1 MLRRLSLA
9 FLSIVFVYGL
19 SISVAPGPALAA
31 RARVN
36 CDVGRCID
44 RCFHMRGGGSSGYGQ
59 LHISSGGGCTPNC
72 LKKMDGRKKAGL
84 CP

>member
-1 MLRRLSLA
+1 MRFLRLSLA

-19 SISVAPGPALAA
+19 SISVAPGPALGA

-44 RCFHMRGGGSSGYGQ
+44 RCFHTRGISGYGQ

-72 LKKMDGRKKAGL
+72 LKKMDARKKAGL